1 MEDAINTIYNISF
14 DVWNK
19 FMDIAIKMF
28 TTSPSEVSDGKLYEL
43 IHFIYLMIS
52 DISLPI
58 ATVFF
63 LLAIIKNVVGTP
75 PEQQL
80 RKFFSDALKY
90 VVILCILANLWDVM
104 GAIMSVADGVTS
116 KIASATGNSIMD
128 LSNSSLASAISDVCS
143 QEPQTQ
149 VGFLDV
155 SGLLKW
161 LGEYVIIQLQVIA
174 LLIASII
181 TLIVIISASLSVLSG
196 AFTRVLKP
204 LLILPFSAITVAMAS
219 GSNESER
226 ITFNYLKTFFA
237 FCISGA
243 YMVIAVRVGNILATT
258 TFSSLNGGGSVFGIA
273 LMASIQCAV
282 APVVIAGL
290 IKGTDSVL
298 SRFF

>member
-1 MEDAINTIYNISF
+1 MEEAINTIYNISF
-14 DVWNK
+14 NIWNK
-19 FMDIAIKMF
+19 FMDISIKMF
-28 TTSPSEVSDGKLYEL
+28 TTSPSEVSDGKLYEF

-63 LLAIIKNVVGTP
+63 LLAIIKNAVGTP

-80 RKFFSDALKY
+80 RRFCSDALKFA
-90 VVILCILANLWDVM
+90 ILLGILANLWDVM
-104 GAIMSVADGVTS
+104 GGIMSIADGVTA
-116 KIASATGNSIMD
+116 KIASATGNSVMD
-128 LSNSSLASAISDVCS
+128 LSNSSLATAISDVCS
-143 QEPQTQ
+143 QEPQTE

-181 TLIVIISASLSVLSG
+181 TLIVIVSASFCILSG

-204 LLILPFSAITVAMAS
+204 LLILPFSSITVAMAS
-219 GSNESER
+219 GTHESER
-226 ITFNYLKTFFA
+226 ISFSYLKTFFA

-243 YMVIAVRVGNILATT
+243 YMVICVRVGNILATT
-258 TFSSLNGGGSVFGIA
+258 TFTSIAGGESVFGTAI
-273 LMASIQCAV
+273 MASIQCAIT
-282 APVVIAGL
+282 PVVIAGL
-290 IKGTDSVL
+290 IKGADSVL
-298 SRFF
+298 NRFF